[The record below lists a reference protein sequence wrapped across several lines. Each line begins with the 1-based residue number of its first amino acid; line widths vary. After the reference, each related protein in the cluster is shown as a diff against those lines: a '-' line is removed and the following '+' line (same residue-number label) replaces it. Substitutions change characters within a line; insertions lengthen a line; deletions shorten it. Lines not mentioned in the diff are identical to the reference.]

1 MSKTRVDFKHRMLKL
16 LREDEEFRYAVVG
29 LLGIEDIRS
38 GQARLEQAHVR
49 LEEAVA
55 KLEHA
60 VAKLTERQDR
70 LEEAIVKL
78 TERHERLEEA
88 FTNLAERQSRLEEA
102 VLRLAERQDRLE
114 EAFTNL
120 AERQSRLEQA
130 VGSLEQAVGRLA
142 EAQARTEIAIQELSR
157 QVSFLTVRFNELS
170 TQVSKLSDT
179 VGFGLEDIARVVV
192 PGWLY
197 RHEGIVVDE
206 LVRRFFIVDGEEV
219 EVNLYGEGLRDS
231 VKVVVLGEVKSR
243 IYERDVKDF
252 DRLMEK
258 LSSLFAAEN
267 VYKLMFGYYIHPSA
281 EREAEKRKITLI
293 ASYMR

>member
-16 LREDEEFRYAVVG
+16 LKEDEEFRYAVVG

-70 LEEAIVKL
+70 LEEA
-78 TERHERLEEA
+78 
-88 FTNLAERQSRLEEA
+88 FTNLAERQSR
-102 VLRLAERQDRLE
+102 
-114 EAFTNL
+114 
-120 AERQSRLEQA
+120 
-130 VGSLEQAVGRLA
+130 LEQAVGRLA